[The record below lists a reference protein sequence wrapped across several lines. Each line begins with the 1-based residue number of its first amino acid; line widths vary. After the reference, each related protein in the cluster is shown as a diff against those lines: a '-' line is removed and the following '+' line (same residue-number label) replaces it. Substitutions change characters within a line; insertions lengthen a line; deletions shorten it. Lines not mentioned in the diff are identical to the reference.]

1 MAKYRVY
8 IRRRSTHGAHD
19 SGPFARFDS
28 MEIQMKQSFKK
39 NKYFSKS
46 LQIATYTVLAYI
58 LDGWDSSLENLDRI
72 CRKLTNFKPI
82 WLH

>member
-39 NKYFSKS
+39 NNYFSKS

-58 LDGWDSSLENLDRI
+58 LDG
-72 CRKLTNFKPI
+72 
-82 WLH
+82 